1 MGCASAPPIEPEYVI
16 APRTVSAGA
25 EATLSWSFRF
35 ADSVTISGIAGAL
48 PPKGQLKL
56 QPQQT
61 TTYTITAYR
70 TRDRAQLHRSVT
82 IAVVPAGSA
91 TAEGAETAL
100 PSRPPVEYSPM
111 VVRVAYP
118 PNAALPHQ
126 LWVTSPELWRVAAL
140 PSQPPQW
147 HIEARCGERQYR
159 LAPESVREYTD
170 TSGYELLV
178 CLDRSE
184 LTRGEPQ
191 ALRRFLLAVLQEL
204 WSADRLILLQF
215 REVPLRLHLLTS
227 TDADPAVV
235 DTLGLLPAEGL
246 SAAFCTL
253 LQALQHWQR
262 SPASRQR
269 LLLLITGNADNCSLM
284 CELEEV
290 ADLARGLGIP
300 VSVVHLGLASER
312 ASWRHLAAYT
322 GGLFGEFTQPD
333 WDSVA
338 AWTARLL
345 RGLHRHY
352 RISLRMPEGCTAA
365 TLQLRA
371 AAQTAEYRLQ
381 DVPPRFTPEFLPVCL
396 FERGDTSIAAAYEPV
411 LERLAALLRL
421 NPKRVVELV
430 GHSSLEGD
438 PRLNWELG
446 LRRAHAVRQR
456 LLRLGVP
463 ARQLRLRSEGS
474 SRPLHFLQ
482 QQPWQ
487 ATLNRRVELRWLE
500 PGGYELLLT
509 HVATESAALEA
520 VRQWEERGYR
530 AYYELI
536 VLNGQPAY
544 RLKLWGFRTT
554 AEALAARRQLQLR
567 YGVHT
572 QLW

>member
-1 MGCASAPPIEPEYVI
+1 
-16 APRTVSAGA
+16 
-25 EATLSWSFRF
+25 
-35 ADSVTISGIAGAL
+35 
-48 PPKGQLKL
+48 
-56 QPQQT
+56 
-61 TTYTITAYR
+61 
-70 TRDRAQLHRSVT
+70 
-82 IAVVPAGSA
+82 
-91 TAEGAETAL
+91 
-100 PSRPPVEYSPM
+100 
-111 VVRVAYP
+111 
-118 PNAALPHQ
+118 
-126 LWVTSPELWRVAAL
+126 
-140 PSQPPQW
+140 
-147 HIEARCGERQYR
+147 
-159 LAPESVREYTD
+159 
-170 TSGYELLV
+170 
-178 CLDRSE
+178 
-184 LTRGEPQ
+184 
-191 ALRRFLLAVLQEL
+191 
-204 WSADRLILLQF
+204 
-215 REVPLRLHLLTS
+215 
-227 TDADPAVV
+227 VV

-262 SPASRQR
+262 LPASRQR

-365 TLQLRA
+365 TLQLRT

-421 NPKRVVELV
+421 NPERVVELV

-438 PRLNWELG
+438 ARLNWELG

-530 AYYELI
+530 AYYKPI

-544 RLKLWGFRTT
+544 RLKLWGFRTA
-554 AEALAARRQLQLR
+554 AEALAARRQLQLG